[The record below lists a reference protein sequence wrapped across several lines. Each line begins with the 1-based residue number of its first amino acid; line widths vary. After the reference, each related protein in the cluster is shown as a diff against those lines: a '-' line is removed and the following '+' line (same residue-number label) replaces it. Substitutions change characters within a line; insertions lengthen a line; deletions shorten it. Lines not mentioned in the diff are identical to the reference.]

1 MAKNGKIEGN
11 ANLKKEA
18 PGRDHFQPSQ
28 SSRAVKMS
36 TPTMIS
42 RPKRRAIPSPDPYV
56 FHGDLPRSAQLEK
69 RESRC
74 LIPSNRGF
82 LRAFTQKRQ
91 SIAPQGSFSPQSEGM
106 IFIFTKNPLVPVRWQ
121 IVTTNH
127 SAKIPECKKPQN

>member
-18 PGRDHFQPSQ
+18 PGRDNFQPSQ

-56 FHGDLPRSAQLEK
+56 FMVIYPDQHSWKNEK
-69 RESRC
+69 
-74 LIPSNRGF
+74 
-82 LRAFTQKRQ
+82 A
-91 SIAPQGSFSPQSEGM
+91 A
-106 IFIFTKNPLVPVRWQ
+106 V
-121 IVTTNH
+121 
-127 SAKIPECKKPQN
+127 